1 MTSPLRTLIA
11 AERQRQRGGLAL
23 AALCAAAVT
32 TSSVLLLGL
41 SGWFITGAA
50 LAGLAGPVA
59 ASAFNF
65 MLPAVGIR
73 LLAIVRTGGRYAER
87 VVGHDAALRALA
99 RLRPALFR
107 AILAAPPA
115 TALAM
120 TVGDASMRMVQ
131 DVDAVEA
138 RFVRRSTPWA
148 AAAAVAA
155 GMALLVPAGTAAA
168 GATLGLVGLVGLT
181 ILAAWSL
188 SALGR
193 EQGRAVQ
200 QANAKLKQ
208 EYATLAAA
216 AAELRAYGLGDWA
229 AGRIAEH
236 GAGLLDAQAR
246 ATAWGGWSALLQ
258 GLAPGAA
265 AIAALALSVQT
276 TLPLA
281 ALAALGAAMTLEGLA
296 GFIRGFEVRGS
307 LAESEARL
315 EAALAVPPPAA
326 PAVSVM
332 RHPPRIILADPAAVL
347 SPGMIVGLT
356 GPSGS
361 GKTTLLER
369 LVGLRSHGGGRIELG
384 GLDIAGFTLALLRQ
398 CFAYA
403 PQDAA
408 LLAGTVRDN
417 LLLACPRGEED
428 AMLWQALQDAALDD
442 RVRALPDGLDSW
454 VGENG
459 ARLSGGERRR
469 LGLARAYL
477 RPAPW
482 LLLDE
487 PTAGLDAATEALVV
501 SRLRARLSR
510 LGQGALIVSQ
520 RAPPLTICDR
530 VLSLGAGQSHDAM
543 RNRGAC
549 GT

>member
-11 AERQRQRGGLAL
+11 IERRRQRGGLAL
-23 AALCAAAVT
+23 AALCAAVVT
-32 TSSVLLLGL
+32 SASVLLLGL

-59 ASAFNF
+59 ASAFNY

-73 LLAIVRTGGRYAER
+73 LLAILRTGGRYAER
-87 VVGHDAALRALA
+87 VVGHDAALKALA

-115 TALAM
+115 TALVLR
-120 TVGDASMRMVQ
+120 VGDASMRMVQ

-138 RFVRRSTPWA
+138 RFVRRSAPWA
-148 AAAAVAA
+148 AVAAVAA
-155 GMALLVPAGTAAA
+155 GMALLVPAGMAAA
-168 GATLGLVGLVGLT
+168 GATLGIVGVT

-200 QANAKLKQ
+200 RANAELKQ
-208 EYATLAAA
+208 EYATLATA
-216 AAELRAYGLGDWA
+216 AAELRAYGLVDGA
-229 AGRIAEH
+229 ARRIAGH

-258 GLAPGAA
+258 GLAPGLA
-265 AIAALALSVQT
+265 AIVALALSRHG
-276 TLPLA
+276 TLPMA
-281 ALAALGAAMTLEGLA
+281 ALAALGAAMTLEGITA
-296 GFIRGFEVRGS
+296 VIRGFEVRGS

-315 EAALAVPPPAA
+315 EAVLAVPAPAA

-332 RHPPRIILADPAAVL
+332 PHPPRITLADPAAVL
-347 SPGMIVGLT
+347 LPGMIVGLT

-369 LVGLRSHGGGRIELG
+369 LVGLRSQGGGRIELG
-384 GLDIAGFTLALLRQ
+384 GVDIADVAPALLRR

-417 LLLACPRGEED
+417 LLLACPDGADEGT
-428 AMLWQALQDAALDD
+428 LWQALHDAALED

-501 SRLRARLSR
+501 ARLRARLSKR
-510 LGQGALIVSQ
+510 DQGALIVSH
-520 RAPPLTICDR
+520 RPVPLTICAR
-530 VLSLGAGQSHDAM
+530 VLSLGVGHGDGAM
-543 RNRGAC
+543 RNRGAS
-549 GT
+549 GM

>member
-1 MTSPLRTLIA
+1 MRSQLQALIA
-11 AERQRQRGGLAL
+11 AERRRQRGGLAL

-32 TSSVLLLGL
+32 ASSVLLLGL

-50 LAGLAGPVA
+50 LAGLAGPAA
-59 ASAFNF
+59 ASAFNY

-87 VVGHDAALRALA
+87 VAGHDAALGALA

-107 AILAAPPA
+107 AILAAPPR

-138 RFVRRSTPWA
+138 RFVRRSAPS
-148 AAAAVAA
+148 AAVASVLA
-155 GMALLVPAGTAAA
+155 GMTLLVPAGAAPVC
-168 GATLGLVGLVGLT
+168 ATLGLVAVT
-181 ILAAWSL
+181 ILAAWIFSV
-188 SALGR
+188 LGR
-193 EQGRAVQ
+193 EQGRVVQ
-200 QANAKLKQ
+200 RANARLKQ

-229 AGRIAEH
+229 AGRIAERS
-236 GAGLLDAQAR
+236 AALLAAQAR
-246 ATAWGGWSALLQ
+246 VTAWSGWFALLQ
-258 GLAPGAA
+258 GSAPGVGAMA
-265 AIAALALSVQT
+265 VLALST
-276 TLPLA
+276 HASLPMA
-281 ALAALGAAMTLEGLA
+281 ALAALGAAMTLDGLA

-315 EAALAVPPPAA
+315 EAVLTVPALPV
-326 PAVSVM
+326 PAVSVL
-332 RHPPRIILADPAAVL
+332 RHPPQIMLAEPAAML
-347 SPGMIVGLT
+347 APGMIVGLT

-361 GKTTLLER
+361 GKTSLLER
-369 LVGLRSHGGGRIELG
+369 LVGLRSLGGGRIELG
-384 GLDIAGFTLALLRQ
+384 GVDIGDLPPALLRQ

-417 LLLACPRGEED
+417 LLLACPRGEDD
-428 AMLWQALQDAALDD
+428 AMLWLALQDAALGE
-442 RVRALPDGLDSW
+442 RVRALPAGLDSW

-501 SRLRARLSR
+501 SRLRARLAR
-510 LGQGALIVSQ
+510 LGQGALIVSH
-520 RAPPLTICDR
+520 RPAPLTICER
-530 VLSLGAGQSHDAM
+530 VLHLGTGQSDDAR
-543 RNRGAC
+543 RNRDRF

>member
-1 MTSPLRTLIA
+1 MKSPLRTLIA

-138 RFVRRSTPWA
+138 RFVRRSAPWA
-148 AAAAVAA
+148 AVAAVAA
-155 GMALLVPAGTAAA
+155 GMALLLPAGRAAA
-168 GATLGLVGLVGLT
+168 GATLGLVGLTV
-181 ILAAWSL
+181 LAAWSL

-193 EQGRAVQ
+193 KQGRAVQ
-200 QANAKLKQ
+200 QANARLKQ
-208 EYATLAAA
+208 EYATFAAA
-216 AAELRAYGLGDWA
+216 AAELRAYGLVDWA
-229 AGRIAEH
+229 AGRIAGH

-258 GLAPGAA
+258 GLAPGVA
-265 AIAALALSVQT
+265 AIVVLALSAQT
-276 TLPLA
+276 SLPMA
-281 ALAALGAAMTLEGLA
+281 ALAALGAAMTLEGIA

-315 EAALAVPPPAA
+315 EAVLAVPAPAA
-326 PAVSVM
+326 PVVSIL
-332 RHPPRIILADPAAVL
+332 RHPPRITLADPTAVL
-347 SPGMIVGLT
+347 QPGTIIGLT

-369 LVGLRSHGGGRIELG
+369 LVGLRPHGGCRIELG
-384 GLDIAGFTLALLRQ
+384 GVAIAGVAPALLRQ

-428 AMLWQALQDAALDD
+428 AVLWQALRDAALDD
-442 RVRALPDGLDSW
+442 RVRALPEGLDSW

-510 LGQGALIVSQ
+510 LGQGALIVSH
-520 RAPPLTICDR
+520 RPVPLTICER
-530 VLSLGAGQSHDAM
+530 VLSLGAGQSDGAL
-543 RNRGAC
+543 RNRGAS